1 MSIHQ
6 TYDRNYV
13 GKGISLDE
21 IVVIDLFGEEFR
33 FKPDNQVENPEQ
45 VALYLKNYIKEAE
58 GAVKNKTLGKNKIA
72 ILLLA
77 AMNLSKDFHELKVQ
91 HTELEKEMDKKISF
105 LIKKIDKGIEW
116 PKEYPLL

>member
-1 MSIHQ
+1 M
-6 TYDRNYV
+6 
-13 GKGISLDE
+13 DE

-45 VALYLKNYIKEAE
+45 VAQYLKKYIKEAE
-58 GAVKNKTLGKNKIA
+58 GSFKNKTLGKNKIA

-91 HTELEKEMDKKISF
+91 HADFEKETDNKISF
-105 LIKKIDKGIEW
+105 LIEKINKGIE
-116 PKEYPLL
+116 